1 MRAQEGHV
9 YLVGAGPGD
18 SGLITTKG
26 CALLASAEVVVYDRL
41 VPIEHLAVVR
51 ADAALF
57 DVGKHLGA
65 GSVQQEPING
75 LIIEHAAAGRSVVRL
90 KGGDPLVY
98 GRGGEEA
105 RACREAGI
113 PVHYVPGISSA
124 LAAATSAG
132 VPLTERGVART
143 VYIAPGRDQSGGDEA
158 LASLREGAHS
168 DTIVVLMGVTALPRV
183 VEVLLAAGRDA
194 DTPIACVES
203 ATTHSQRTIDGT
215 LGDIVRRA
223 AEGGLSSPAALIIG
237 NVAAGSRR
245 LVWAVGPGGPF
256 VGKRIVLTGSSS
268 ARRRI
273 RGGLRALGATTF
285 DIPTSRREPIIDSA
299 ASDELDRAFLHC
311 AGRPRPTSRDQSG
324 DREGAPGAASSLD
337 TGHRARGEARDF
349 ACEVAGES
357 ACESDWRY
365 DWIVFTSGAA
375 VRCFMSRLASNGY
388 DVRSLGGMKIAT
400 VGRAAAGALERFGII
415 PDCQSTREG
424 GGARFAGS
432 SFCEG
437 QRVLWPTSEAMAK
450 DSSDAR
456 DDTGVIVSAVPVYR
470 TVDVPVRGD
479 RRMIIESAHAVVLAD
494 AAAIRGM
501 DRAGLMQFE
510 GIAVCLTAGAL
521 RAARASGIARTV
533 RPSAP
538 SVDGILA
545 SLSAITTDLN
555 AGPKALASRGD
566 AR

>member
-1 MRAQEGHV
+1 
-9 YLVGAGPGD
+9 P
-18 SGLITTKG
+18 IT
-26 CALLASAEVVVYDRL
+26 S
-41 VPIEHLAVVR
+41 
-51 ADAALF
+51 
-57 DVGKHLGA
+57 
-65 GSVQQEPING
+65 
-75 LIIEHAAAGRSVVRL
+75 LIIKHAAAGRSVVRL

-132 VPLTERGVART
+132 VPLTERGVGRT

-183 VEVLLAAGRDA
+183 VEVLLEAGRDA

-203 ATTHSQRTIDGT
+203 ATTRAQRTIDGT
-215 LGDIVRRA
+215 LGDIVGRA
-223 AEGGLSSPAALIIG
+223 KEAELSSPATLIIG

-245 LVWAVGPGGPF
+245 LEWTVEPGGPL

-268 ARRRI
+268 TRRRM
-273 RGGLRALGATTF
+273 REGLRTLGATTF
-285 DIPTSRREPIIDSA
+285 DIPTSRIEPIIEPA
-299 ASDELDRAFLHC
+299 ASGELDRAFLHLT
-311 AGRPRPTSRDQSG
+311 GRPRRISSNRSREC
-324 DREGAPGAASSLD
+324 EGASGAVRSLY
-337 TGHRARGEARDF
+337 TEHPARGEAGDIV
-349 ACEVAGES
+349 CEVPGES
-357 ACESDWRY
+357 AGGPDWRF

-375 VRCFMSRLASNGY
+375 VRCFMDRLVSDGY
-388 DVRSLGGMKIAT
+388 DVRSLGDMKIAT
-400 VGRAAAGALERFGII
+400 VGRAAARALERFGII
-415 PDCQSTREG
+415 PDCRSRRQRG
-424 GGARFAGS
+424 RARFAGS

-437 QRVLWPTSEAMAK
+437 QRVLWPTSETMAK
-450 DSSDAR
+450 DSSDPIDRRGAII
-456 DDTGVIVSAVPVYR
+456 TVVPVHR

-479 RRMIIESAHAVVLAD
+479 RRKIVESAHAVVLAD
-494 AAAIRGM
+494 ASAIRGM

-521 RAARASGIARTV
+521 RAAGASGVARTV

-545 SLSAITTDLN
+545 SLSAITADLN